1 MVYSGIKWKTEYLS
15 RRDRNQREKKDGK
28 ALVLI
33 GLAFSFFLWGA
44 GAKVIAEPAASGIQ
58 VVDTIEIHRPGD
70 ASSFTIPVYQ
80 VGNIRFISAGV
91 GLEERQAT
99 YPPFPLKL
107 VFAEESGAYVT
118 GVSVTILDSD
128 GKMVLE
134 VPKDQVTGPWLFI
147 DLPPGTYTVTG
158 ARDNQTQTQR
168 NVRVKAS
175 ETREVHLR
183 WPKS

>member
-1 MVYSGIKWKTEYLS
+1 MAYSGIIWKTEYLN

-44 GAKVIAEPAASGIQ
+44 GTKVIAEPAASGIQ

-80 VGNIRFISAGV
+80 VGNIRFICAGV

-128 GKMVLE
+128 GKVVLE

-168 NVRVKAS
+168 NVRVEAS

>member
-1 MVYSGIKWKTEYLS
+1 MAYSGIIWKTVYLS

-58 VVDTIEIHRPGD
+58 VVDTIEIHGPGD
-70 ASSFTIPVYQ
+70 ASSYTIPVYQ

-158 ARDNQTQTQR
+158 ARDNQTQVQR
-168 NVRVKAS
+168 GVQVPKTG
-175 ETREVHLR
+175 TRAVHLH